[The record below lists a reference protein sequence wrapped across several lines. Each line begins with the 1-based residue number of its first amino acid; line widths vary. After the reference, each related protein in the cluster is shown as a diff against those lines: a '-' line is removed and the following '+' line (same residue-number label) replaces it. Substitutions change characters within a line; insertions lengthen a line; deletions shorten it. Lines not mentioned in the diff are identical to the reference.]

1 MKDVLAQC
9 VSVLAYKELERILKL
24 SYINM
29 NVDKVL
35 ELMQTILNIQMGLS
49 QNNQVVNRTMLTAML
64 QKNER
69 SNFLVN

>member
-1 MKDVLAQC
+1 
-9 VSVLAYKELERILKL
+9 
-24 SYINM
+24 M

-69 SNFLVN
+69 SIFPVN